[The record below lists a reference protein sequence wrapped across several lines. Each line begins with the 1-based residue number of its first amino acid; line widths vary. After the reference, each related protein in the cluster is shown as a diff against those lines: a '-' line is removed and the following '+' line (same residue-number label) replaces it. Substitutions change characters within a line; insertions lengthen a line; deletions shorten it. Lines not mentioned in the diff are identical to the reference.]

1 MSDKTVTINS
11 NYNSKNESNETW
23 QPVRNGKTFLK
34 YLDLNKKIS
43 DNDRESLINDSI
55 SLLGQTINPKNIV
68 ETSLNSTGLCF
79 GQIQSG
85 KTTSMEAISALAHD
99 NNFKI
104 IILLT
109 GNVTPLASQNTA
121 RVDRALQGRE
131 WQVIKNLP
139 KVPWNKS
146 DNSNK
151 LKGIINS
158 WSSKNQL
165 IADTFNKTILILSM
179 KNPSKIKRI
188 TELFNTVS
196 TWNNSVYDKI
206 PTIII
211 DDEADHHSLNSQS
224 SKNQADEKD
233 EDELY
238 KVEANENWESIADKF
253 EKSVKELKEI
263 NPEISEDIELSPGD
277 LINTEYKDI
286 RTHAAIRDLRS
297 VFNFHTFLGYT
308 ATPNANLLTNTLNF
322 LSPNFSQI
330 LKPGSEYTGL
340 EFFFGK
346 QKSIDKYVTPI
357 EEKIREFEDSNERPK
372 SLENA
377 FMHFLVSV
385 ACGYITGHD
394 KTGANRSMFIHP
406 DRVHESHEQYI
417 KWINALKIKWEGEL
431 NTDKNADEYKDV
443 IDHIKKTLEAIR
455 NNADEKEHIPKFSDD
470 FIEWV
475 KASLNKIIPMKF
487 NAKGGRIPEIEWD
500 RDYAHLL
507 IGGQGLDRG
516 FTVEGVTV
524 SYLSRSVGTRQQ
536 DTILQRARFFGYHK
550 KNKDFIKIFLTDEL
564 SDFFNVTY
572 ESDKELRESLIRHS
586 ENPKNNLKDW
596 PRVWISTN
604 IGNYKLTRPGVNNMW
619 PLVARNLP
627 PAPAR
632 EGYAWKMNP
641 ADLEFNRNIYKNI
654 REKFDNKLR
663 KINSIEE
670 ITNNHPWAKKDEA
683 LIIDDISLRLVFDEV
698 LFKIKHEAR
707 DTVPFLMHEKIIR
720 HYLNSEKDDLICPI
734 IFMDGRNRRSPD
746 KGKVARNLDRIQ
758 TAGGQDKRLEK
769 NPTDKNLFPG
779 DRLVHYEYLYSH
791 SNDQSSN
798 YFPTLQIYNLEIT
811 SERGEKGVTLANDVP
826 FFNFY
831 MPNECWTDIIMGVKK
846 SATPR

>member
-1 MSDKTVTINS
+1 MIDKTVTINS
-11 NYNSKNESNETW
+11 NFNFIKESKKTW

-34 YLDLNKKIS
+34 YLDSNKKIS
-43 DNDRESLINDSI
+43 ENDSKSLIDDSI
-55 SLLGQTINPKNIV
+55 DLIGKTINPKKIKI
-68 ETSLNSTGLCF
+68 TGLNSTGLCF

-85 KTTSMEAISALAHD
+85 KTTSMEAISALARD
-99 NNFKI
+99 NDFKI

-109 GNVTPLASQNTA
+109 GNVTPLASQNTS

-139 KVPWNKS
+139 RVSWNKS
-146 DNSNK
+146 DNVNK
-151 LKGIINS
+151 LKGIISS
-158 WSSKNQL
+158 WSSENKV

-188 TELFNTVS
+188 TELFSTVS
-196 TWNNSVYDKI
+196 SWNNSVYDKI

-233 EDELY
+233 DDELY
-238 KVEANENWESIADKF
+238 TVEANENWQTIADKF
-253 EKSVKELKEI
+253 EKNVRELKEI
-263 NPEISEDIELSPGD
+263 NPEISEDQELSQGD

-286 RTHAAIRDLRS
+286 RTHSAIKDLRS
-297 VFNFHTFLGYT
+297 VFNFHSFLGYT
-308 ATPNANLLTNTLNF
+308 ATPNANLLTNTFNF
-322 LSPNFSQI
+322 LSPDFSQI

-340 EFFFGK
+340 EFFFGQ
-346 QKSIDKYVTPI
+346 QKSIDRYVTPI
-357 EEKIREFEDSNERPK
+357 EEKIREFEESNERPK

-377 FMHFLVSV
+377 FMHFVVSV
-385 ACGYITGHD
+385 ACGYKTGHHE
-394 KTGANRSMFIHP
+394 TGNRSMFIHP
-406 DRVHESHEQYI
+406 DRVHESHEQYMR
-417 KWINALKIKWEGEL
+417 WINALKIKWEGEL
-431 NTDKNADEYKDV
+431 KTDKNADEYKDV
-443 IDHIKKTLEAIR
+443 INYIKETLETIR
-455 NNADEKEHIPKFSDD
+455 NNADEKDEIPKFNED
-470 FIEWV
+470 FIELV
-475 KASLNKIIPMKF
+475 KQSLNKIIPMKF

-516 FTVEGVTV
+516 FTVEGITV

-564 SDFFNVTY
+564 SDFFSVTY
-572 ESDKELRESLIRHS
+572 ESDKELRESLVRHS
-586 ENPKNNLKDW
+586 ENPKNSLKDW

-604 IGNYKLTRPGVNNMW
+604 IGNYKLTRPGINNMYKV
-619 PLVARNLP
+619 LARNLP
-627 PAPAR
+627 PPPAR
-632 EGYAWKMNP
+632 DGYAWKMSP
-641 ADLEFNRNIYKNI
+641 MDIEFNKIIYKNI
-654 REKFDNKLR
+654 RDKFDSKIK

-670 ITNNHPWAKKDEA
+670 ITKNHPWAKKDEA
-683 LIIDDISLRLVFDEV
+683 LIINDISLKSVFDEI

-707 DTVPFLMHEKIIR
+707 DHIPFSMHEKIIR

-734 IFMDGRNRRSPD
+734 IFMDGRKKRSPD
-746 KGKVARNLDRIQ
+746 KGKIARNLDRIQ

-779 DRLVHYEYLYSH
+779 DRLVHYEYLYGH
-791 SNDQSSN
+791 SNDQTSN
-798 YFPTLQIYNLEIT
+798 YYPTLQIYNLEIT
-811 SERGEKGVTLANDVP
+811 SERGEKGTPLAKDVP